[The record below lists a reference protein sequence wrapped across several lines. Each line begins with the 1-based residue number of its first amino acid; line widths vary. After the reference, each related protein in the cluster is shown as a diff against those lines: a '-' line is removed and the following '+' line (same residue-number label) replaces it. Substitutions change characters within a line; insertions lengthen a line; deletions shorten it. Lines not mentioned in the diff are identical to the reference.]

1 MQRLAELCIERP
13 VFATMLIVALTFIGG
28 FSYSRLGVDQFPK
41 VEFPIVSIT
50 TTLRGASP
58 EEVET
63 EVSKKIEEAVNT
75 ISGIEELR
83 SISAEGVSQVFVT
96 FVLERDVNQ
105 AAQDVRDK
113 VNTVL
118 RDLPK
123 DVDPPIIEKLD
134 PDAQP
139 ILTIAVS
146 ARRSAREITEI
157 ADKRVKQQI
166 ETIDGVGQV
175 RFIGDRKRQIQVV
188 LDVQKLASYNLT
200 VAQVEAA
207 IASQNIELPGGRI
220 DQGTREQVLRTL
232 GRVSSLEELS
242 QIVVANLGGT
252 AVRIRDIGYVEDGIE
267 EPRTFARLD
276 GNDAILLEVRKQS
289 GTNTVE
295 VIDAIKERLA
305 ELQLPSDFQ
314 LRIIRDQSIF
324 IKGSFEAIREHLL
337 LGGVFA
343 ALVVLLFMRNWRSTL
358 ISGIAI
364 PTSIISTAGLMYY
377 MGFTLNQMTM
387 LALVLSVGIVI
398 DDAIVVLEN
407 IYRFIEE
414 KGMDPFTASREATRE
429 IGLAV
434 MATTLSLI
442 VIFLP
447 VAFMEGIV
455 GRFMQSFGLTSAFAI
470 GVSLFVSFTLTPM
483 MCSRLLKRTERAS
496 SRDTWLYTHLENFYM
511 WMLHV
516 SMRHK
521 FAVLLLAVLVTLAT
535 VPMFMKVGKDFL
547 PKDDTSDFEI
557 SVRMPEGFTLK
568 ASSELLKRI
577 EADLKALPGL
587 DHLLVFAGA
596 DGQNTVNLGTI
607 YVRLKPLEERLG
619 VEGQSQQELMDEAR
633 RLLAKYREKDRLRIS
648 ITNIAAIS
656 GGGRTNADLQYSLE
670 GPELAKL
677 EEYSK
682 EILQIARSIPGMADL
697 DSSLITGKPE
707 LKLYID
713 RDKAADL
720 GVKVSDIAATMRTL
734 VGGNDRVSNYREGE
748 DRYYINVRA
757 NLADRSSSQALSQVI
772 VPSSRLGTV
781 RLEQVVRIDAGTG
794 PAQIERYNRQRQV
807 TITGNLEGNRALG
820 SALEELQSK
829 LKGIHFLPG
838 YHHGPQ
844 GRGRELG
851 KAARNFMIAFV
862 LSFAFMYMIL
872 AAQFESFFDP
882 VLILISLPL
891 SVPFALLALL
901 VFQQSLNIFSSLG
914 ILMLFGIVKKNSILQ
929 IDHANEL
936 RKTGLAVA
944 EAVVQAS
951 RDRLRPILMT
961 TLALVAGM
969 LPMAFGQGPGSGS
982 RRSIAIVVIGGQSL
996 CLLLTLLVTPVA
1008 YMLFHQ
1014 VIEKWFPKRC
1024 VDYTS
1029 LESAK

>member
-13 VFATMLIVALTFIGG
+13 VFATMLVVALTFIGG
-28 FSYSRLGVDQFPK
+28 FSYTRLGVDQFPK
-41 VEFPIVSIT
+41 VDFPVVSIT

-58 EEVET
+58 EEVES

-83 SISAEGVSQVFVT
+83 SVSAEGVSQVFVT
-96 FVLERDVNQ
+96 FILERDVNE

-123 DVDPPIIEKLD
+123 DIDPPVIEKLD

-139 ILTIAVS
+139 ILSIAVS
-146 ARRSAREITEI
+146 AKRGAREITEI
-157 ADKRVKQQI
+157 ADKKIKQQI

-175 RFIGDRKRQIQVV
+175 RFIGDRKRQIQVE
-188 LDVQKLASYNLT
+188 LNVQKLAAYNLT
-200 VAQVEAA
+200 ATQVEAA
-207 IASQNIELPGGRI
+207 IASQNVELPGGRV
-220 DQGTREQVLRTL
+220 DQGAREQVLRTL
-232 GRVSSLEELS
+232 GRVSSVDELNR
-242 QIVVANLGGT
+242 IAVANVGG
-252 AVRIRDIGYVEDGIE
+252 AIVRLSDLGYVEDGVE

-276 GNDAILLEVRKQS
+276 GKDAVLLEVRKQS

-305 ELQLPSDFQ
+305 EISLQLPSDFQ
-314 LRIIRDQSIF
+314 LRVIRDQSTF

-343 ALVVLLFMRNWRSTL
+343 ALVVLLFMRNWRSTI

-414 KGMDPFTASREATRE
+414 KGMDAFAAAREATRE

-434 MATTLSLI
+434 TATTLSLI

-447 VAFMEGIV
+447 VAFMDGIV
-455 GRFMQSFGLTSAFAI
+455 GRFMQSFGLTAAFAI
-470 GVSLFVSFTLTPM
+470 AVSLFVSFTLTPM
-483 MCSRLLKRTERAS
+483 MCSRLLKRATHA
-496 SRDTWLYTHLENFYM
+496 SRDTWLYARLERFYM
-511 WMLHV
+511 WTLGL

-521 FAVLLLAVLVTLAT
+521 AATLLLALLVTVAT
-535 VPMFMKVGKDFL
+535 VPLFLRVGKDFL

-568 ASSELLKRI
+568 ASSEVLKRV
-577 EADLKALPGL
+577 EADLKSLPGVE
-587 DHLLVFAGA
+587 HLLVFAGA
-596 DGQNTVNLGTI
+596 DGRNSVNLGTI
-607 YVRLKPLEERLG
+607 YVRLKPLEERVG
-619 VEGQSQQELMDEAR
+619 VDGQSQQELMDEAR
-633 RLLAKYREKDRLRIS
+633 RLLAKYREKERLRIS

-670 GPELAKL
+670 GPDLIKL
-677 EEYSK
+677 EEYSRQ
-682 EILQIARSIPGMADL
+682 ILETARSIEGMTDL
-697 DSSLITGKPE
+697 DTSLITGKPE
-707 LKLYID
+707 LRLYID

-720 GVKVSDIAATMRTL
+720 GVKVSDIASTVRTL
-734 VGGNDRVSNYREGE
+734 VGGNDRVSSYREGE
-748 DRYYINVRA
+748 DRYYVNVRA
-757 NLADRSSSQALSQVI
+757 TLADRASSQALSQMT

-781 RLEQVVRIDAGTG
+781 KLDQVVRIDAGTG

-807 TITGNLEGNRALG
+807 TITGNLEGNRSLG
-820 SALEELQSK
+820 PALEELQSK
-829 LKGIHFLPG
+829 LKRVHFLPG
-838 YHHGPQ
+838 YHHGSQ
-844 GRGRELG
+844 GRGKELG
-851 KAARNFMIAFV
+851 KAARNFLIAFV

-891 SVPFALLALL
+891 SVPFALLSLL

-936 RKTGLAVA
+936 RGSGLAVS
-944 EAVVQAS
+944 EAVVKAA

-969 LPMAFGQGPGSGS
+969 LPMALGQGPGSGS

-1008 YMLFHQ
+1008 YALFHQ
-1014 VIEKWFPKRC
+1014 FVEKRFSRSALNA
-1024 VDYTS
+1024 S